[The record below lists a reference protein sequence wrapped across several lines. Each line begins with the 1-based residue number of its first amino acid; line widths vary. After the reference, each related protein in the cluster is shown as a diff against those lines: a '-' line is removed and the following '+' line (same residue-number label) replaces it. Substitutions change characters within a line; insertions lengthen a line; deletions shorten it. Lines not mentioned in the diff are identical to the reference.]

1 MNGRQ
6 GAGQMENNRKI
17 AVFII
22 GLVLT
27 GTFVAVS
34 FPREDRRNADAF
46 VRIGAGN
53 DVSGILMDETVSE
66 FDGDY
71 VVSDNLES
79 SSFQDC

>member
-1 MNGRQ
+1 MTRQ
-6 GAGQMENNRKI
+6 GTGQMENNRKI

-27 GTFVAVS
+27 GTLVAVS
-34 FPREDRRNADAF
+34 FPREKRRNADAF

-71 VVSDNLES
+71 VISDNLES